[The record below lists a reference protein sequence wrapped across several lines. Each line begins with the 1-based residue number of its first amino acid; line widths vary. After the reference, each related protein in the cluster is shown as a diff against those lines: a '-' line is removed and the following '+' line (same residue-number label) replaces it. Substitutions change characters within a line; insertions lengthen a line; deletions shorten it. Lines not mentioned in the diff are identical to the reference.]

1 MLNGAYQRF
10 SVAQA
15 SGASVSTYLDL
26 GVRYNEEMAVRY
38 VTMSTGAEVTVYAS
52 DSVTPASA
60 AGDTFYAVKVQEIG
74 TAAAA
79 YNNLVIGTA
88 TSGGW
93 AQFKAPAHRFIKFGT
108 SAVVSGGVAYTV
120 VVNG

>member
-1 MLNGAYQRF
+1 MLNGAYARY

-26 GVRYNEEMAVRY
+26 GNRYSEEMAVRY

-52 DSVTPASA
+52 DSATPASA
-60 AGDTFYAVKVQEIG
+60 AGDTYYAVQVQEPG

-79 YNNLVIGTA
+79 YNALLIGTA

-108 SAVVSGGVAYTV
+108 SAVVSGGVNYTV

>member
-1 MLNGAYQRF
+1 MQGPSYQRF

-15 SGASVSTYLDL
+15 SGASVSTYIDF
-26 GVRYNEEMAVRY
+26 GVRYNAQMAVRY

-52 DSVTPASA
+52 DSVTTASA
-60 AGDTFYAVKVQEIG
+60 AGDTYYPVQIQEPG

-79 YNNLVIGTA
+79 YNNLTIPTGI
-88 TSGGW
+88 SGGW
-93 AQFKAPAHRFIKFGT
+93 GVFVVPPHRFIKFGT
-108 SAVVSGGVAYTV
+108 SAVVSGGVNYTV